1 MSSKPSSTLIQKVQ
15 PARVVGRYVMYDE
28 IASGGMASVHLGR
41 LCAAVGFSRTVAI
54 KYLHP
59 HFARDSEFISMF
71 LDEARLV
78 SRIQHPNVATPL
90 DVVLLEE
97 SEELFLVMEYIH
109 GETLARLL
117 KSARAMNASVPP
129 AISATIMSGALHGL
143 HAAHEAA
150 DEFGAPLNIVHRDV
164 SPHNIMVGVDGVPK
178 VLDFGVAKAVSRIQS
193 TQQGQVKGKVAYMAP
208 EQMKSGP
215 VDRRAD
221 TFAAGIVFW
230 EALTLQRLFE
240 ADNPAAA
247 VAKALM
253 APIPAPSTKNSN
265 VSPALD
271 SVALKALN
279 RDVDQRFQ
287 TAREFAEAIE
297 DAIRV
302 STARRVGEWVV
313 YLGGEE
319 LAKNS
324 ERLAAVESASLDTGA
339 SGVQKAQNESTAHS
353 AQPMLKRPDTYSDVS
368 VVGTEILPESDLAP
382 VTTAESTA
390 LVSRSGLVFGW
401 LSLRRHHGPIIA
413 GAVALVFAVVA
424 VGIGRLTFGNHAKAT
439 EKVSAGV
446 AVRGP
451 GANASRT
458 APETAELPQPDSVVV
473 AAATVESRKHTRTSS
488 RQASLKSASTPW
500 STTRRE
506 SKKKDCNPPFYVD
519 GQGIRRVK
527 PECL

>member
-1 MSSKPSSTLIQKVQ
+1 M
-15 PARVVGRYVMYDE
+15 VGRYVMYGE

-109 GETLARLL
+109 GQSLARLL
-117 KSARAMNASVPP
+117 KSAHAMKVIVPA
-129 AISATIMSGALHGL
+129 AISAGIMSGALHGL

-150 DEFGAPLNIVHRDV
+150 DELGAPLNIVHRDV

-193 TQQGQVKGKVAYMAP
+193 TQQGQVKGKVSYMAP
-208 EQMKSGP
+208 EQLQSAL

-221 TFAAGIVFW
+221 IFAAGIVFW

-240 ADNPAAA
+240 SDNPAAA
-247 VAKALM
+247 ISKVLTT
-253 APIPAPSTKNSN
+253 PIPAPSTKNPN

-271 SVALKALN
+271 SVTLKALH
-279 RDVDQRFQ
+279 RDVNQRFQ

-297 DAIRV
+297 EAIRV
-302 STARRVGEWVV
+302 STARKVGEWVV
-313 YLGGEE
+313 YLGGAD
-319 LAKNS
+319 LADNS
-324 ERLAAVESASLDTGA
+324 KRLAAVESSSLDGNLAGA
-339 SGVQKAQNESTAHS
+339 QRLPNQQMAYS
-353 AQPMLKRPDTYSDVS
+353 AKSVVKRPDTYSNIDAIS
-368 VVGTEILPESDLAP
+368 TAILHAKDMTP
-382 VTTAESTA
+382 VPAVESTA
-390 LVSRSGLVFGW
+390 LVPRSRLFFRW
-401 LSLRRHHGPIIA
+401 LSSRRRHGPILA
-413 GAVALVFAVVA
+413 GVVALVFALAV
-424 VGIGRLTFGNHAKAT
+424 VGIVRLPLEKNAKST
-439 EKVSAGV
+439 EKTSAAVPTGRAIPASVASVSM
-446 AVRGP
+446 
-451 GANASRT
+451 ASHEPPDLPKPDQVTVT
-458 APETAELPQPDSVVV
+458 AIP
-473 AAATVESRKHTRTSS
+473 VESKGLARTRPRKTSP
-488 RQASLKSASTPW
+488 QGSASA
-500 STTRRE
+500 SVTTRKDT
-506 SKKKDCNPPFYVD
+506 KKHDCTPPFYID

-527 PECL
+527 TECL